1 MENILIVC
9 LNSVLPLFL
18 TMAVGFAARLAGII
32 GERDVSRMNAIA
44 FKVFL
49 PLMLFYNIYSSDISY
64 AVRPKLIGFTV
75 GCVFVIFALCLGYV
89 LLVEKDKTRQGV
101 MIQGLYRSNFVIV
114 GLPVAQALMGDADLS
129 VVAVLIAIV
138 VPIFNILAVITLE
151 VFRGNK
157 VKPWKIFLEVLENP
171 LLIGSVVGI
180 LFVIFKIQ
188 LPGPVKTVV
197 GNLAG
202 IASPLML
209 FLLGAFF
216 RFENMHGHV
225 KELVQVCVGRLVIIP
240 GVFLWISYLVGFK
253 GVEFAALMS
262 IFASSTSVSSF
273 TMAQQ
278 MGGDAKLAGDIVVIT
293 SVFCSFSFYLWSIIY
308 KLLGVI

>member
-9 LNSVLPLFL
+9 LNSVLPVFL
-18 TMAVGFAARLAGII
+18 TMAVGFAARLAGLI

-89 LLVEKDKTRQGV
+89 LLVEKDKSRQGV

-129 VVAVLIAIV
+129 VVAVLMAIV

-180 LFVIFKIQ
+180 LFVVFKIQ

-216 RFENMHGHV
+216 RFENMRGHV
-225 KELVQVCVGRLVIIP
+225 KELVQVCLQVAAVLQLIGKGAKNVC
-240 GVFLWISYLVGFK
+240 YD
-253 GVEFAALMS
+253 GVEDH
-262 IFASSTSVSSF
+262 V
-273 TMAQQ
+273 
-278 MGGDAKLAGDIVVIT
+278 GAGDGAGGAGHAE
-293 SVFCSFSFYLWSIIY
+293 F
-308 KLLGVI
+308 KLVAREGKGAGTVAVGGIQRQLGQDGGADVEL